1 MARKRKGKGLSM
13 RKIREVLR
21 LMFVQGMGD
30 RKIGRSCVISHV
42 TVGKY
47 RSKVADA
54 GLTYADIEVMDDC
67 KLIRLLKIGS
77 REATRDVRYQPEWE
91 HAE

>member
-1 MARKRKGKGLSM
+1 
-13 RKIREVLR
+13 
-21 LMFVQGMGD
+21 MFVQGMGD

-54 GLTYADIEVMDDC
+54 GLTYDDIEVMDDC